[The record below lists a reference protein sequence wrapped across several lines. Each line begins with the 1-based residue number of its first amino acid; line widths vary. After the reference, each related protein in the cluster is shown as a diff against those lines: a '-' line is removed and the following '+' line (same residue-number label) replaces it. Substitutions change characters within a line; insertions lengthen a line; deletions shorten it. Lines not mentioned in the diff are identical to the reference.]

1 MEKFITI
8 DGKPVGFRTNALTPR
23 LYRERFG
30 RDFIRD
36 IGSMQRKFNQ
46 MADGENA
53 LEAIDLECFEDF
65 AWTLA
70 YQYAKHH
77 AGEDGVTVYEDPDEW
92 LEQFETFAIY
102 ELLPELFA
110 LWKDNEKTTSIP
122 KNQ

>member
-30 RDFIRD
+30 RDFIKD
-36 IGSMQRKFNQ
+36 LGAMQRKWQ
-46 MADGENA
+46 KMAEDESL
-53 LEAIDLECFEDF
+53 LEAVDLESFENF

-77 AGEDGVTVYEDPDEW
+77 EGEDGVTVYEDPDEW

-102 ELLPELFA
+102 EVLPELYQ
-110 LWKDNEKTTSIP
+110 LWKDSEKTTSIP